1 MSSCCSTHKAKEK
14 AKPKRHRCPVCHK
27 EYGEVALK
35 TVLHHLK
42 TPWDLT
48 EEAMAE
54 EATTEGALKAQAYFF
69 CSEPHCEVVYFGE
82 DDATITQAQLRT
94 TVGIKA
100 QADDEALICYCFD
113 VSRKAARTEE
123 KARAFVVEQTK
134 KARCACTIRNPSG
147 RCCLKD
153 FPKGDD
159 KD

>member
-1 MSSCCSTHKAKEK
+1 MSNCCSTKKAKEK

-27 EYGEVALK
+27 EYGEVALT

-42 TPWDLT
+42 TPWALT
-48 EEAMAE
+48 G
-54 EATTEGALKAQAYFF
+54 EATAEGVLKAQAYFF

-94 TVGIKA
+94 TVGIKE

-134 KARCACTIRNPSG
+134 KKRCACTIRNPSG

-153 FPKGDD
+153 FPKWAD
-159 KD
+159 KG